1 MQEHYNSIA
10 SLIFNI
16 KNNYNSHTILHDL
29 NTQNSLTGAE
39 LYKKVIFC
47 AAGLNYLGVSS
58 GSSVVIMANSSI
70 LWVIADAAIAMCG
83 GVSIPIYTDIS
94 SENLDY
100 EINDSNA
107 EFAIVSSTHLAKTL
121 SRNPNIKKIIVN
133 EDVDNDPVLMFFDE
147 LIQLGETIVKKNP
160 VIINEMIGKIDENDV
175 YTIVY
180 TSGSTAKPKGVELT
194 HSNVLNQL
202 YSIRKIYTL
211 ESDLD
216 EALSFLP
223 MAHIFERMVILFY
236 LQSGIK
242 INFVDDV
249 TNVSKYLKEVNPTV
263 MTVVPRVLEKIYAK
277 IRSNANESYIAKRLI
292 ANNALN
298 NAFEDDRFNI
308 KTPKHRL
315 YNLSVY
321 SKVRAIFGKRL
332 NYLIVGGAPLSLS
345 LHRFFLNIGVP
356 LYQGYGMTE
365 CSPVISVNT
374 PKENRVGTCG
384 KVLDGVE
391 VRLEGDGEILVK
403 SRSLMKGYHHLKE
416 ATNDV
421 IDRDGW
427 FHTGDLGSI
436 DSDGFLSVHSRKNE
450 LLKTSTGEYV
460 RAVYIEQQLS
470 HHKDIDMVLIVADGK
485 KFASALIFSSLNDNS
500 KVINRFVRKLNLK
513 LNNFEQIKKFTIIN
527 EIPTIAK
534 GLLTPSQ
541 KLRRE
546 KVLKYFSDKI
556 DSMYEDD

>member
-1 MQEHYNSIA
+1 MKEHYNSIA
-10 SLIFNI
+10 SLMFNI
-16 KNNYNSHTILHDL
+16 KNNYNTHTILHDL
-29 NTQNSLTGAE
+29 NTENSLSGAE
-39 LYKKVIFC
+39 LYKKVTFC

-58 GSSVVIMANSSI
+58 GSSVVIMASSSI
-70 LWVIADAAIAMCG
+70 LWVVADAAIAMCG

-100 EINDSNA
+100 EVSDSNA
-107 EFAIVSSTHLAKTL
+107 EFAIVSSVKLAKTL
-121 SRNPNIKKIIVN
+121 SNNSIIKKIIVN
-133 EDVDNDPVLMFFDE
+133 EDVDNDPILMFFDE

-160 VIINEMIGKIDENDV
+160 VIINEMIGKIDENDI

-202 YSIRKIYTL
+202 YSIGKIYNL
-211 ESDLD
+211 ESNFD

-223 MAHIFERMVILFY
+223 MAHIFERMVVLFY

-249 TNVSKYLKEVNPTV
+249 ANVSKYLKEINPTV

-277 IRSNANESYIAKRLI
+277 IRSNANESNIVKRLI
-292 ANNALN
+292 ANNALD

-315 YNLSVY
+315 YNFSVY
-321 SKVRAIFGKRL
+321 SKVRAVFGKRL

-345 LHRFFLNIGVP
+345 LHRFFLNVGVP

-365 CSPVISVNT
+365 CSPVISVNS

-384 KVLDGVE
+384 KLLDGIKVK
-391 VRLEGDGEILVK
+391 LESDGEILVK
-403 SRSLMKGYHHLKE
+403 GKSLMKGYHNLLDSTKKVVDE
-416 ATNDV
+416 
-421 IDRDGW
+421 DGW

-436 DSDGFLSVHSRKNE
+436 DSDGFLSVDSRKNE
-450 LLKTSTGEYV
+450 LLKTSTGEFV
-460 RAVYIEQQLS
+460 RAVYIEHKIS
-470 HHKDIDMVLIVADGK
+470 HHKDIDMALVVADGK
-485 KFASALIFSSLNDNS
+485 KFASALIFSHLKDNS
-500 KVINRFVRKLNLK
+500 KVLNRFMRKLNSK
-513 LNNFEQIKKFTIIN
+513 LNNYEQIKKFTIIN
-527 EIPTIAK
+527 DMPTISK

-546 KVLKYFSDKI
+546 KVIKYYSKEIED
-556 DSMYEDD
+556 MYKD

>member
-16 KNNYNSHTILHDL
+16 KNHYNSHTILHDL

-39 LYKKVIFC
+39 LYNRITFC
-47 AAGLNYLGVSS
+47 AAGLNYLGVGS

-70 LWVIADAAIAMCG
+70 FWVIADAAIAMCG
-83 GVSIPIYTDIS
+83 GVSVPIYTDIS

-107 EFAIVSSTHLAKTL
+107 EFAIVSSVHLAKTL
-121 SRNPNIKKIIVN
+121 SKNSKIKKIIVDEN
-133 EDVDNDPVLMFFDE
+133 VDNDPVLMFFVE
-147 LIQLGETIVKKNP
+147 LIHLGETIVKKNP
-160 VIINEMIGKIDENDV
+160 VIINEMIGKIDENDI

-202 YSIRKIYTL
+202 YSIGKVYTL
-211 ESDLD
+211 ETDID

-249 TNVSKYLKEVNPTV
+249 ANLSKYIKEINPTV

-277 IRSNANESYIAKRLI
+277 IRANANESTMVKRLI
-292 ANNALN
+292 ANNALD
-298 NAFEDDRFNI
+298 NAFEDDKFNI
-308 KTPKHRL
+308 KTTKHRL

-321 SKVRAIFGKRL
+321 SKVRAVFGKKL

-374 PKENRVGTCG
+374 PKDNRVGTCG

-391 VRLEGDGEILVK
+391 LKLEEDGEILVK
-403 SRSLMKGYHHLKE
+403 SRSLMKGYHHLE
-416 ATNDV
+416 DITNDV

-436 DSDGFLSVHSRKNE
+436 DSDGFLNVHSRKNE

-470 HHKDIDMVLIVADGK
+470 HHKDIDLALVVADGK
-485 KFASALIFSSLNDNS
+485 KFASALIFSSLNVNT
-500 KVINRFVRKLNLK
+500 KAINRFVRKLNLK
-513 LNNFEQIKKFTIIN
+513 LNNFEQIKRFTIIN
-527 EIPTIAK
+527 EIPTIEK

-541 KLRRE
+541 KLHRE

-556 DSMYEDD
+556 DSMYEDN

>member
-1 MQEHYNSIA
+1 MKEHYNSIA

-16 KNNYNSHTILHDL
+16 KNNYNTHTILHDL
-29 NTQNSLTGAE
+29 NTENSLTGAE
-39 LYKKVIFC
+39 LYNKVTFC

-58 GSSVVIMANSSI
+58 GSSVVIMASSSI
-70 LWVIADAAIAMCG
+70 LWVVADAAIAMCG

-94 SENLDY
+94 SDNLDY
-100 EINDSNA
+100 EVNDSNA
-107 EFAIVSSTHLAKTL
+107 EFAIVSSVELAKTL
-121 SRNPNIKKIIVN
+121 SNNSIIKKIIVN
-133 EDVDNDPVLMFFDE
+133 EDVDNDPILMFFDE

-160 VIINEMIGKIDENDV
+160 VIINEMIGKIDENDI

-202 YSIRKIYTL
+202 YSISKIYNL
-211 ESDLD
+211 ESNFD

-223 MAHIFERMVILFY
+223 MAHIFERMVVLFY

-249 TNVSKYLKEVNPTV
+249 ANVSKYLKEINPTV

-277 IRSNANESYIAKRLI
+277 IRSNANESNIAKRLI
-292 ANNALN
+292 ANNALD
-298 NAFEDDRFNI
+298 NAFEDDKFNI

-321 SKVRAIFGKRL
+321 SKVRAVFGKRL
-332 NYLIVGGAPLSLS
+332 TYLIVGGAPLSLS

-365 CSPVISVNT
+365 CSPVISVNS

-384 KVLDGVE
+384 KLLDGVK
-391 VRLEGDGEILVK
+391 VKLESDGEILVK
-403 SRSLMKGYHHLKE
+403 GKSLMKGYHNLLKSTKK
-416 ATNDV
+416 A
-421 IDRDGW
+421 IDADGW

-436 DSDGFLSVHSRKNE
+436 DSDGFLNVDSRKNE
-450 LLKTSTGEYV
+450 LLKTSTGEFV
-460 RAVYIEQQLS
+460 RAVYIEHQIS
-470 HHKDIDMVLIVADGK
+470 HHKDIDMALVVADGK
-485 KFASALIFSSLNDNS
+485 KFASALIFSHLKDNS
-500 KVINRFVRKLNLK
+500 RVLKRFMRKLNSK
-513 LNNFEQIKKFTIIN
+513 LNNFEQIKKFTIIS
-527 EIPTIAK
+527 ETPTISK

-546 KVLKYFSDKI
+546 KVIKYYSDEI
-556 DSMYEDD
+556 ESMYED